1 MKVFRYELGLKK
13 TSLGTCLTQ
22 KSLNT
27 GLEFLK
33 SKKIATDIGQ
43 AAAQKKKKS
52 PSNKSSIFKRFL
64 LKTYNL
70 IFYDS

>member
-13 TSLGTCLTQ
+13 TGLGTCLAQ

-43 AAAQKKKKS
+43 AAAQKKKS
-52 PSNKSSIFKRFL
+52 PSNKSSIFKQFL
-64 LKTYNL
+64 LKNYNL